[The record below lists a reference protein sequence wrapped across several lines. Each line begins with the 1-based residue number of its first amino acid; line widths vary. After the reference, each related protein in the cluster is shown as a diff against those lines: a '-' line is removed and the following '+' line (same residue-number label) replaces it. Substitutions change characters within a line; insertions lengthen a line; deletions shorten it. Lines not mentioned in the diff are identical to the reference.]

1 MEKEI
6 KIVDVILYVLDSRAP
21 FSCVNP
27 KFETLIGNKPIIYV
41 FNKVDMAD
49 KDKVDAWAKYFSK
62 NNTNKCIMLDS
73 TASGSGKKIESAIRL
88 VLKDKIDKY
97 KQKNIN
103 ATLRAMVIGV
113 PNCGKSTLI
122 NNLCGK
128 AKTVTGNKPGVTKG
142 KQWVKIASGIELLDM
157 PGTLWPSFDNTK
169 VAKHLAYI
177 GSIREEVLDI
187 PELAMEFIKDMRAMD
202 KTILENRFNITI
214 DAEDENLE
222 VLEKI
227 CQSRKFLVRGG
238 DYDYDRGCL
247 AIVSDFKQGKMGS
260 ITLESVEEIKL
271 LTKKD
276 NKRENK

>member
-49 KDKVDAWAKYFSK
+49 KDKVDEWAKYFSK

-88 VLKDKIDKY
+88 VLKEKIEKY

-202 KTILENRFNITI
+202 KTILESRFNISI
-214 DAEDENLE
+214 DEEDENLE

-227 CQSRKFLVRGG
+227 CQSRRFLVKGG

-247 AIVSDFKQGKMGS
+247 AIVSDFKQGKMGN
-260 ITLESVEEIKL
+260 ITLESVGQLKL

-276 NKRENK
+276 NKREDK